1 MALIKNMITK
11 IVQTLNITNM
21 AKIKTEKQYKAAC
34 ARVEELLKVVS
45 NETPTD
51 DKNFLELDLISD
63 LVADYEEEH
72 FPIEAPSLVDVIKLR
87 MYEMGLTQTKLSE
100 LLNVSPSRVSE
111 YLSGKCEPTLKVARE
126 MSRKL
131 NIDANIVLGV

>member
-1 MALIKNMITK
+1 QRLLKC
-11 IVQTLNITNM
+11 LNLFGM

-34 ARVEELLKVVS
+34 SRIEELLKVVS
-45 NETPTD
+45 NDTPTD

-100 LLNVSPSRVSE
+100 LLNVSPSRISE

-126 MSRKL
+126 ISRKL